1 MLSNN
6 NNDEEK
12 KDSSINDK
20 TIVEDTPNATVSTF
34 TSWEALDIK
43 KNLLRGIYAIGFEQP
58 SPIQQKT
65 IIPIIRNNDIIA
77 QAQSGTGKTGCFVIS
92 ALELKLPQSEMS
104 RLKIERV
111 YSKPLN
117 FQKLKE
123 DVLAIL

>member
-1 MLSNN
+1 MNV
-6 NNDEEK
+6 
-12 KDSSINDK
+12 I
-20 TIVEDTPNATVSTF
+20 
-34 TSWEALDIK
+34 ALDDEKDVKVLYEYFFSSEVESGKIK
-43 KNLLRGIYAIGFEQP
+43 LEFFH
-58 SPIQQKT
+58 SPIQLLEEV
-65 IIPIIRNNDIIA
+65 
-77 QAQSGTGKTGCFVIS
+77 QASKAETLLLTDMKMPSLSGIDVVDRLLLKLPNLRVFVIS